1 MPVRRAVSEDVHQIL
16 NLFYET
22 IQKVNSED
30 YSEAQIRVW
39 SEARDEETWKK
50 KIQDQYFLVKE
61 VDHEILGFSSID
73 ETGYLDFLYVHA
85 AHQGKGIASAL
96 LREISKKAADQ
107 GNRTVWTSSSITA
120 QPFFRKHGFV
130 ETKKETKFVKGVE
143 FVNSIMTLN
152 L

>member
-1 MPVRRAVSEDVHQIL
+1 MHQIL

-22 IQKVNSED
+22 IQQVNSKD

-61 VDHEILGFSSID
+61 VDQKILGFSSID
-73 ETGYLDFLYVHA
+73 ETGYLDFLYVDA
-85 AHQGKGIASAL
+85 AHQGKGIAAAL
-96 LREISKKAADQ
+96 LREILKKAVNQ
-107 GNRTVWTSSSITA
+107 GNRIVWTSSSITA

-130 ETKKETKFVKGVE
+130 ETEKETKCVKGVE
-143 FVNSIMTLN
+143 FLNSIMKKTIT
-152 L
+152 